1 MKILGFIPVRLESKR
16 FPNKVLFNIYGIPMF
31 EHVRRRAILSK
42 IFKDVYV
49 VSNSRFIKKKV
60 QNYKAKVISTSE
72 KHFNGTSRVSEISKK
87 LNFNYAFILFG
98 DEPFLNINMLKH
110 CFKEI
115 KKDKK
120 SLVFNVVTNLKKGD
134 NESSEVVKTVLDNK
148 KNIINYFRNHKTNIR
163 KKLKKSSGILILKK
177 EIIDNYKFFKIK
189 EKEKKFSIEQ
199 FRFLENGIPIKS
211 IFYKNLYQSVN
222 TRLELK
228 NLLSLVK
235 KDEKEIKIIK
245 KLNQFDNRKL

>member
-1 MKILGFIPVRLESKR
+1 M
-16 FPNKVLFNIYGIPMF
+16 
-31 EHVRRRAILSK
+31 
-42 IFKDVYV
+42 
-49 VSNSRFIKKKV
+49 
-60 QNYKAKVISTSE
+60 
-72 KHFNGTSRVSEISKK
+72 
-87 LNFNYAFILFG
+87 
-98 DEPFLNINMLKH
+98 
-110 CFKEI
+110 
-115 KKDKK
+115 
-120 SLVFNVVTNLKKGD
+120 
-134 NESSEVVKTVLDNK
+134 
-148 KNIINYFRNHKTNIR
+148 
-163 KKLKKSSGILILKK
+163 ILKK